1 MHIVIER
8 LKAYSITKDHQ
19 YKTLC
24 PPSPSIS
31 STPCCPPHRAI
42 PLPKHSIA
50 PFHYPTVREL
60 TSLLGQLNGSNNNA
74 NNNYVAN
81 NNNAGRSMLAAVLL
95 RRDISTLAGAE
106 TMTGL
111 PPSASMAL
119 MGEVAE
125 PLMALF
131 TKQQQQQ
138 QQTRRQIGHCIAE
151 LCGSLSVVSG
161 EHGREWMT
169 SVLGRLEPGV
179 SDDVHQLLYEDFSMS
194 TA

>member
-1 MHIVIER
+1 MSAVTVD
-8 LKAYSITKDHQ
+8 LLDSM
-19 YKTLC
+19 L
-24 PPSPSIS
+24 SP
-31 STPCCPPHRAI
+31 TPGQPASEALYRSI
-42 PLPKHSIA
+42 PLPNR
-50 PFHYPTVREL
+50 VREL

-74 NNNYVAN
+74 NNNYVAT
-81 NNNAGRSMLAAVLL
+81 NNAGRSMLAAVLL

-111 PPSASMAL
+111 PPSASLAL

-151 LCGSLSVVSG
+151 LCGSLSVMSG
-161 EHGREWMT
+161 EHGREWTT
-169 SVLGRLEPGV
+169 SVLERLEPGV

>member
-1 MHIVIER
+1 MSAVTVD
-8 LKAYSITKDHQ
+8 LLDSM
-19 YKTLC
+19 L
-24 PPSPSIS
+24 SP
-31 STPCCPPHRAI
+31 TPGQPASEALYRSI
-42 PLPKHSIA
+42 PLPNR
-50 PFHYPTVREL
+50 VREL

-74 NNNYVAN
+74 NNVVA
-81 NNNAGRSMLAAVLL
+81 NNNAGRIMLAAVLL

-131 TKQQQQQ
+131 TNQQQQQ
-138 QQTRRQIGHCIAE
+138 QQQSRRQIGHCIAE

-179 SDDVHQLLYEDFSMS
+179 SDDVHQLLYEDISMS